1 MYLVRLSFTP
11 NNTAIIIW
19 VQENGNLN
27 NELIFSH
34 YYAIDEVSMQKY
46 FI

>member
-1 MYLVRLSFTP
+1 MYLVRLSFTL

-19 VQENGNLN
+19 VRENCNLN

-46 FI
+46 YI